1 MMKSRKK
8 MMEVKRQRPP
18 MATPQEMAF
27 WLAVLSMAFAPPEV
41 DDPPDGKLAAALCHT
56 MTVLMPVPK

>member
-1 MMKSRKK
+1 

-27 WLAVLSMAFAPPEV
+27 WLAVLSMALTPPPEV
-41 DDPPDGKLAAALCHT
+41 DDPCGRLAAALCHT